1 VSRGAASGYG
11 PAVPSLFGRIAKFAQ
26 SPQGR
31 RLAGQ
36 AKRYAQDPAT
46 RRKVDDVRRRLAN
59 RRKPR

>member
-1 VSRGAASGYG
+1 
-11 PAVPSLFGRIAKFAQ
+11 VPSLFGRIAKFAQ

-31 RLAGQ
+31 RLADQ

-46 RRKVDDVRRRLAN
+46 QRKVRQLMS

>member
-11 PAVPSLFGRIAKFAQ
+11 PPVPSLFGRIAKFAQ

-31 RLAGQ
+31 RLADQ
-36 AKRYAQDPAT
+36 AKRYAQDPQT
-46 RRKVDDVRRRLAN
+46 QRKVRQLMS

>member
-1 VSRGAASGYG
+1 MSPGAPSGYG
-11 PAVPSLFGRIAKFAQ
+11 SAVPSLFGRIAKFAQ

-46 RRKVDDVRRRLAN
+46 QRKIRQLMSRRKAR
-59 RRKPR
+59 

>member
-1 VSRGAASGYG
+1 MSAGPASGYG

-46 RRKVDDVRRRLAN
+46 QRKVRQLISRRKAR
-59 RRKPR
+59 

>member
-1 VSRGAASGYG
+1 
-11 PAVPSLFGRIAKFAQ
+11 VPSLFGRIAKFAQ

>member
-1 VSRGAASGYG
+1 
-11 PAVPSLFGRIAKFAQ
+11 VPSLFGRIAKFAQ

-46 RRKVDDVRRRLAN
+46 QRKVRQLISRRKAR
-59 RRKPR
+59 

>member
-1 VSRGAASGYG
+1 VSGAAVSGYV
-11 PAVPSLFGRIAKFAQ
+11 PVVPSLFGRITKFAQ

-36 AKRYAQDPAT
+36 AKRRAEDPAT
-46 RRKVDDVRRRLAN
+46 QRKLKQLLS

>member
-1 VSRGAASGYG
+1 
-11 PAVPSLFGRIAKFAQ
+11 VPSLIGRIAKFAQ

-31 RLAGQ
+31 RLADQ

-46 RRKVDDVRRRLAN
+46 QRKVRQLMS

>member
-1 VSRGAASGYG
+1 VRGAGPSGYG

-31 RLAGQ
+31 RLADQ
-36 AKRYAQDPAT
+36 AKRRAEDPAT
-46 RRKVDDVRRRLAN
+46 QRKIRQLMS